1 MNDYKVT
8 FPFGP
13 LIYTTDISGEFH
25 QFLLDGLEDCRK
37 AQDARGRLVGNIN
50 QQRYA
55 PYEPQKFTKFLDPHI
70 VNYLT
75 EKHKRINQ
83 INEICNKEIE
93 EWDHKKSE
101 ITYDLGEGPW
111 VIFQK
116 KGEFNP
122 MHNHGGVVSVVI
134 FIKIP
139 KELDEERSKSTF
151 SAKASSC
158 LEFMHL
164 DQHIIVNP
172 KECMMYM
179 FPSFLWHAVYPFL
192 TDTERVSMSLNF
204 HQITI
209 DGKPVPANDNIIFYK
224 GDVYPPPPQ

>member
-13 LIYTTDISGEFH
+13 LIYTADISGEFH
-25 QFLLDGLEDCRK
+25 QFLLDGLEDCRT
-37 AQDARGRLVGNIN
+37 AQDARSRLVGNIN

-70 VNYLT
+70 VNYLV
-75 EKHKRINQ
+75 EKQKRINQ

-93 EWDHKKSE
+93 EWDSKKSK

-111 VIFQK
+111 VNFQK

-139 KELDEERSKSTF
+139 EELDEERSKSTF
-151 SAKASSC
+151 SAKASGC
-158 LEFMHL
+158 LQFMFF
-164 DQHIIVNP
+164 DQHIVVEP
-172 KECMMYM
+172 KEAMMYI
-179 FPSFLWHAVYPFL
+179 FPAYLWHSVYPFV
-192 TDTERVSMSLNF
+192 TDTERISMSFNF
-204 HQITI
+204 HDILI
-209 DGKPVPANDNIIFYK
+209 DGKPAPINDTIFIEGNSQY
-224 GDVYPPPPQ
+224 